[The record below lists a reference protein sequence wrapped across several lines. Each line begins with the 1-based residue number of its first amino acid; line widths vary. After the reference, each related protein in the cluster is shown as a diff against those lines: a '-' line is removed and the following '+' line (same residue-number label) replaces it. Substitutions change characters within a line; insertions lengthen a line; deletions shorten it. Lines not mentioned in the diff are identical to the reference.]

1 MTLQLENKIENELFN
16 IYGTSFSVS
25 FLGEKV
31 EVTPNN
37 YGKLADN
44 LEVEN
49 DSDEFWYQLE
59 KIRQRVNAQHSI
71 I

>member
-1 MTLQLENKIENELFN
+1 MNLQLQNKIENELFD
-16 IYGTSFSVS
+16 IYRTSFTVS
-25 FLGEKV
+25 FWGEEI

-37 YGKLADN
+37 FEKLAYN

-59 KIRQRVNAQHSI
+59 KIREKVNAQYSI

>member
-1 MTLQLENKIENELFN
+1 MKQLENKIENELFD
-16 IYGTSFSVS
+16 IYRTSFSVS
-25 FLGEKV
+25 FLGEKI

-37 YGKLADN
+37 FEKLADN

-59 KIRQRVNAQHSI
+59 KIREKVNARYSVI
-71 I
+71 

>member
-25 FLGEKV
+25 FLCEKV

-37 YGKLADN
+37 YEKLADN

-59 KIRQRVNAQHSI
+59 KLRQRVNAQYSI

>member
-1 MTLQLENKIENELFN
+1 MSLQLENKIANELFD
-16 IYGTSFSVS
+16 IYRTSFSVS
-25 FLGEKV
+25 FLGEKI

-37 YGKLADN
+37 FEKLADN

-59 KIRQRVNAQHSI
+59 KIRERVNTQYSI